1 MAGKKDTTTTVGRDE
16 KTGRFISV
24 KEAERRKRTTTG
36 ATTKKKK

>member
-1 MAGKKDTTTTVGRDE
+1 MAAKKDTTTTIGRDA

-24 KEAERRKRTTTG
+24 KEAERRTSTTPV